1 MMHIGVLT
9 HNYPRFPGDFS
20 GIFIQSLCNELVTQQ
35 QRVTVWAPYDIGFE
49 QGSGGVKGDNAGP
62 SITHSPNHPITP
74 SLRLYRYVWPPRLHR
89 LGYMRTMQ
97 ADLAMR
103 LEAYLLSPAMF
114 AAGIA
119 KVTRDA
125 HRLRP
130 DVLHAH
136 WLLPNGFIAAVAAR
150 RLGIPLV
157 VSVPGSDA
165 QVARANPLFRAM
177 ARFAMRQANLL
188 TANSTDLRDAV
199 LEIEPTA
206 ASRFDLII
214 YGTDPQKFG
223 PDKTGVGELQKQWW
237 SRGVEEGPKG
247 AYPNA
252 STPLLPYSLS
262 PFFLL
267 CVGRMAPK
275 KGFDVLIRALA
286 EPALAKRN
294 VIAVMVGEGDQKAD
308 LQALAHNV
316 GVAERL
322 RWVGNVPND
331 QISRYYNA
339 CDVLVNPSVRNPV
352 DGLNVCVLD
361 AMSCAKPVVASNVS
375 GSPLAV
381 VNGATG
387 LLVPEN
393 DPPALAA
400 ALAKLMDNPEL
411 RQHMGQAARQRIEQE
426 LGWPPLARRYIEHFA
441 RLVA

>member
-286 EPALAKRN
+286 EP
-294 VIAVMVGEGDQKAD
+294 
-308 LQALAHNV
+308 
-316 GVAERL
+316 
-322 RWVGNVPND
+322 
-331 QISRYYNA
+331 
-339 CDVLVNPSVRNPV
+339 
-352 DGLNVCVLD
+352 
-361 AMSCAKPVVASNVS
+361 
-375 GSPLAV
+375 
-381 VNGATG
+381 
-387 LLVPEN
+387 
-393 DPPALAA
+393 
-400 ALAKLMDNPEL
+400 
-411 RQHMGQAARQRIEQE
+411 
-426 LGWPPLARRYIEHFA
+426 
-441 RLVA
+441 